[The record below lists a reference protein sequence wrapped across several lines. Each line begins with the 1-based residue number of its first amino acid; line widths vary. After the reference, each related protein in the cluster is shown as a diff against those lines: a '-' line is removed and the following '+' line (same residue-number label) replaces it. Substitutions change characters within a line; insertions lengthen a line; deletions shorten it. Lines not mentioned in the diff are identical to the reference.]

1 MTAMTAIYIIG
12 GIVLYFLI
20 AGIIGGLFLKYVDE
34 DAELLVIFLSSIW
47 PIALPFY
54 ILCKIYFLGKRIIE
68 KPLNKNQQSTDK

>member
-1 MTAMTAIYIIG
+1 MMIVYIIC

-20 AGIIGGLFLKYVDE
+20 AGIIGGLFVKDVDE

-54 ILCKIYFLGKRIIE
+54 ILGKIYFFGKRIIE
-68 KPLNKNQQSTDK
+68 KPQKKNLQSTDR